1 MKRFFLVASL
11 LIIAP
16 VYANEPEDFAA
27 FLDRYQVFKKERDA
41 QSNSHTARFSGKLTF
56 KQEAEKPAYRF
67 GKETG
72 AEQNEDCPQGNNYVQ
87 CLVSAE
93 ATITSDP
100 NDIGGRA
107 YVMVM
112 AGTSVLDQNR
122 RWLPSALRDTY
133 TLVLPQIG
141 RTHTITIP
149 IPDAATVAQACASN
163 DGKPIPLFIGYG
175 AVMSMDLELAR
186 RVKLKSAEFGKQYD
200 EDAYAFSRA
209 RFNGMRPKK
218 HGQFGEVT
226 CRPVY
231 EG

>member
-1 MKRFFLVASL
+1 MADIPFSTNGVGSL
-11 LIIAP
+11 R
-16 VYANEPEDFAA
+16 AA
-27 FLDRYQVFKKERDA
+27 RHLY
-41 QSNSHTARFSGKLTF
+41 
-56 KQEAEKPAYRF
+56 
-67 GKETG
+67 
-72 AEQNEDCPQGNNYVQ
+72 
-87 CLVSAE
+87 
-93 ATITSDP
+93 
-100 NDIGGRA
+100 
-107 YVMVM
+107 
-112 AGTSVLDQNR
+112 
-122 RWLPSALRDTY
+122 
-133 TLVLPQIG
+133 LVLPQIG

-175 AVMSMDLELAR
+175 AVMPMDLELAR

-231 EG
+231 EGELNNGGHRFWPL